1 MSQVHDSPTGGHMG
15 VAKTLEKLQ
24 QRFYWV
30 KQRSTVEEW
39 CKKCNVCN
47 SRKSLPKKRCAPLQP
62 IQIDDPLKCVAMDIL
77 GPLPTTARG
86 NKYVLA
92 VGDYFTKWTEAY
104 PMTDSEATTVARLL
118 VNEFICRFGV
128 PEQLLTDQGRNFEST
143 LIKQICQ
150 LLGIRK
156 TRTTPYHPQSDGMV
170 ERFNRTLLS
179 MLSVAVE
186 ESEGDWDLKIPTIM
200 FAYRSSV
207 HESTGESP
215 FCLMFGCEAPL
226 PVDVMYKLARNNESP
241 KSPAKTRQT
250 YCANVSVKLMQ
261 GFALIWRNS
270 ETSRSHTTTLKCTA
284 KHTKKEILY
293 GYIVLLSQRVAPV
306 NCIDHGK
313 GHTS

>member
-128 PEQLLTDQGRNFEST
+128 PEQLHTDQGHKAQF
-143 LIKQICQ
+143 
-150 LLGIRK
+150 
-156 TRTTPYHPQSDGMV
+156 
-170 ERFNRTLLS
+170 
-179 MLSVAVE
+179 
-186 ESEGDWDLKIPTIM
+186 
-200 FAYRSSV
+200 
-207 HESTGESP
+207 
-215 FCLMFGCEAPL
+215 
-226 PVDVMYKLARNNESP
+226 
-241 KSPAKTRQT
+241 
-250 YCANVSVKLMQ
+250 
-261 GFALIWRNS
+261 
-270 ETSRSHTTTLKCTA
+270 
-284 KHTKKEILY
+284 
-293 GYIVLLSQRVAPV
+293 
-306 NCIDHGK
+306 
-313 GHTS
+313 

>member
-1 MSQVHDSPTGGHMG
+1 
-15 VAKTLEKLQ
+15 
-24 QRFYWV
+24 
-30 KQRSTVEEW
+30 
-39 CKKCNVCN
+39 
-47 SRKSLPKKRCAPLQP
+47 
-62 IQIDDPLKCVAMDIL
+62 MDIL
-77 GPLPTTARG
+77 GPLPTTVRG
-86 NKYVLA
+86 NKYVLV

-104 PMTDSEATTVARLL
+104 PMPDSEATTVARLL

-143 LIKQICQ
+143 LIEQICQ

-156 TRTTPYHPQSDGMV
+156 MRTTPYHPQSDGMV

-215 FCLMFGCEAPL
+215 FCLMFGREAPL
-226 PVDVMYKLARNNESP
+226 PVDVMYSWQETMKAQNHLP
-241 KSPAKTRQT
+241 KTRQT

-261 GFALIWRNS
+261 GFTLIWRNS
-270 ETSRSHTTTLKCTA
+270 ETSRSHTTTLSVRQSIQERRPCMVT
-284 KHTKKEILY
+284 
-293 GYIVLLSQRVAPV
+293 LSCCPQGSLP
-306 NCIDHGK
+306 
-313 GHTS
+313 